1 MSILEVGVIGTS
13 KKPNE
18 SRVPIHPNHLL
29 RIPEEIRRQLV
40 FESGYGKRFGITDNE
55 ISRLSAGHTMTR
67 EKLLSDIGNV
77 ILIKPVL
84 SDLEDLK
91 IGGTLWGYPHCTQQK
106 DITQIAID
114 RKLSLIAFEE
124 MFTWSPQ
131 GNTGR
136 HTFYKNNELAG
147 YCAILHALQLKG
159 IDGHYG
165 DQRKVV
171 ILSFGAV
178 SRGAIYALK
187 ARGFRDITICIQ
199 RPDHEIREEILN
211 CHYVR
216 LNNGIEDESRLI
228 IIEHDGTKKPFSKL
242 LKQADIIVNG
252 SLQDPDN
259 PYMFVTSEEITN
271 LKPRSLII
279 DVSCDEGMGFPFAR
293 PTSFNEPILKI
304 GNIDYYGV
312 DHTPSYLWESASRS
326 ISAALIVYLEFFLK
340 GRKYWYNNETIKQA
354 LVVDQGIIQ
363 HHQIINFQS
372 REEKY
377 PHHVK

>member
-13 KKPNE
+13 KKPHE

-29 RIPEEIRRQLV
+29 RIPQEIRRQLV
-40 FESGYGKRFGITDNE
+40 FENGYGKRFGVTDNE

-77 ILIKPVL
+77 ILVKPVL

-106 DITQIAID
+106 DITQTAID

-131 GNTGR
+131 GNTSR

-199 RPDHEIREEILN
+199 RPDHEVREEILN

-216 LNNGIEDESRLI
+216 LKNGVEGESRLI
-228 IIEHDGTKKPFSKL
+228 IIEYDGTKKPFSKL

-259 PYMFVTSEEITN
+259 PYMFVTNEEITN

-279 DVSCDEGMGFPFAR
+279 GVSCDEGMGFPFAR

-312 DHTPSYLWESASRS
+312 DHTPSYSWESASRS
-326 ISAALIVYLEFFLK
+326 ISAALIVYLENFLK
-340 GRKYWYNNETIKQA
+340 GRKHWYNNKTINQA

-372 REEKY
+372 REAKY